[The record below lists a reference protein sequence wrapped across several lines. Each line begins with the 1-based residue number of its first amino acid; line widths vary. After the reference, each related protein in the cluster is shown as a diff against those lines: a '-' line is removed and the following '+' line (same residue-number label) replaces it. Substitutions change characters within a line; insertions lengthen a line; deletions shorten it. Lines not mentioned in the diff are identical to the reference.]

1 MLWDDRLY
9 TSVQPQI
16 GIELNFWAAANLSE
30 NLVWLKYM
38 ILNVFQCILY
48 T

>member
-1 MLWDDRLY
+1 MLWEDRLY

-16 GIELNFWAAANLSE
+16 GIELSFWAAANSSE
-30 NLVWLKYM
+30 NSVRFGF
-38 ILNVFQCILY
+38 LNVFLCILY